1 MKTSP
6 ITFCGSSV
14 EHIIDH
20 PTKTLIVDA
29 IRQLTDLA
37 PDSRT
42 TRIMRSPHDASF
54 LRNPHLMALAT
65 RGQRFWMYL
74 TQVNHQNVCLLVER
88 SIKPGYPFPKMLAV
102 QYQFNDTLYQNTLL
116 EVEVLNDAGGCD
128 APLIL
133 WTDLLVLKNR
143 DVRNWDPI
151 RRFNVMHTILEK
163 QYHENMVLQPCA
175 LQIKRL
181 FASTDWNAMLAFVK
195 ALPYVPR
202 GLMFYPLNTRYP
214 ARLWLDDHQE
224 LVHAEAVTEDAMQAG
239 GMQMNPEASSYPMH
253 RSGKGRYGKGG
264 GGKGGGKGKGKG
276 RHGKGNGKG
285 KGRYASGGGGMMGMG
300 YGHYGASSQPPP
312 APPTDHPLFNGPP
325 ASAAPPMN
333 PYEGMGS
340 LAPAH
345 GGGGGGMYFPPPA
358 ESVEAADAAATHPTT
373 PQQPPLPPHTEP
385 APPGTTAHSTASTGA
400 DTASPAAGVPAAP
413 APAAARVVVL

>member
-14 EHIIDH
+14 EHLIDH

-37 PDSRT
+37 PDTRT

-181 FASTDWNAMLAFVK
+181 FASTDWNAMLAFAK

-214 ARLWLDDHQE
+214 VRLWLDDHQE
-224 LVHAEAVTEDAMQAG
+224 LVHAEAVAEDAMQAG
-239 GMQMNPEASSYPMH
+239 AMQMNPEASAYPMH
-253 RSGKGRYGKGG
+253 RGGKGRYGKGG
-264 GGKGGGKGKGKG
+264 GKNSGKGKGRSGKGKGKG
-276 RHGKGNGKG
+276 KG
-285 KGRYASGGGGMMGMG
+285 KDHYSGGSNGTMGMS
-300 YGHYGASSQPPP
+300 YGHYDAFPQPPI
-312 APPTDHPLFNGPP
+312 APPTDHPLFNG
-325 ASAAPPMN
+325 SATMAGPTMN

-340 LAPAH
+340 LAPAN
-345 GGGGGGMYFPPPA
+345 GGGGGMYFPPPA
-358 ESVEAADAAATHPTT
+358 DTADADAAAT
-373 PQQPPLPPHTEP
+373 QPPLPPHTEP
-385 APPGTTAHSTASTGA
+385 EPPGTTVHSTASMDV
-400 DTASPAAGVPAAP
+400 DTASPTAGAPEAP
-413 APAAARVVVL
+413 APEAARVVVL

>member
-14 EHIIDH
+14 EHLIDH

-181 FASTDWNAMLAFVK
+181 FASTDWNAMLAFAK

-214 ARLWLDDHQE
+214 VRLWLDDHQE
-224 LVHAEAVTEDAMQAG
+224 LVHAEAVTDEAMQAG
-239 GMQMNPEASSYPMH
+239 GMQMNPEASAYPVH
-253 RSGKGRYGKGG
+253 RGGKGRYGKGDGKSG
-264 GGKGGGKGKGKG
+264 GRGKG
-276 RHGKGNGKG
+276 RGGKGKGNGKG
-285 KGRYASGGGGMMGMG
+285 TDRYSGGSNGTMGMS
-300 YGHYGASSQPPP
+300 YGHYDALSQPPL
-312 APPTDHPLFNGPP
+312 APPTDHPLFNGSPTT
-325 ASAAPPMN
+325 SAPTMN

-340 LAPAH
+340 LAPVH
-345 GGGGGGMYFPPPA
+345 GGGGMYFPPPA
-358 ESVEAADAAATHPTT
+358 ETADADAAAT
-373 PQQPPLPPHTEP
+373 QPPLPPHTEP
-385 APPGTTAHSTASTGA
+385 APPGTTVHSTASTDA
-400 DTASPAAGVPAAP
+400 DTSSPTAGAPAAP

>member
-14 EHIIDH
+14 EHLIDH

-37 PDSRT
+37 PDTRT

-54 LRNPHLMALAT
+54 LRNPHLMAIAT

-163 QYHENMVLQPCA
+163 QYHENMVMQPCA

-181 FASTDWNAMLAFVK
+181 FASTEWNAMLAFVK
-195 ALPYVPR
+195 TLPYVPR
-202 GLMFYPLNTRYP
+202 GLIFYPLNTRYP
-214 ARLWLDDHQE
+214 VRLWLDDNQE
-224 LVHAEAVTEDAMQAG
+224 LVHAESVTLDTVRAG
-239 GMQMNPEASSYPMH
+239 GMQMNPASSYSMQ
-253 RSGKGRYGKGG
+253 RTSKGQYGKGG
-264 GGKGGGKGKGKG
+264 GVKNCGKGRKGKGKGKG
-276 RHGKGNGKG
+276 R
-285 KGRYASGGGGMMGMG
+285 YVGGGMMG
-300 YGHYGASSQPPP
+300 YGHYGTVSQPSPT
-312 APPTDHPLFNGPP
+312 PPTDHPLFNGS
-325 ASAAPPMN
+325 SANVAPEMN

-340 LAPAH
+340 LAPTH
-345 GGGGGGMYFPPPA
+345 GGGGMYFPPPVETA
-358 ESVEAADAAATHPTT
+358 VVAEAATT
-373 PQQPPLPPHTEP
+373 QPSLPPHTEP
-385 APPGTTAHSTASTGA
+385 APPGTTVHNTASTGA
-400 DTASPAAGVPAAP
+400 DTASPTAGAPAAP
-413 APAAARVVVL
+413 APAAERVVVL

>member
-163 QYHENMVLQPCA
+163 QYHENMVMQPCA

-214 ARLWLDDHQE
+214 VRLWLDDHQE

-239 GMQMNPEASSYPMH
+239 GMQMNPEASAYPMH

-264 GGKGGGKGKGKG
+264 GGKGGGKGKG
-276 RHGKGNGKG
+276 RHGKGKG
-285 KGRYASGGGGMMGMG
+285 KGRYGSGGGGGGGGGMMGMG
-300 YGHYGASSQPPP
+300 YGHYGTSSQPPP

-325 ASAAPPMN
+325 ASAAPPMMN

-340 LAPAH
+340 LAPMH
-345 GGGGGGMYFPPPA
+345 GGGGVGMYFPPPA
-358 ESVEAADAAATHPTT
+358 ESVVAADAVVTQT
-373 PQQPPLPPHTEP
+373 PLPPHTEP

-400 DTASPAAGVPAAP
+400 DTASPAADAPAAP
-413 APAAARVVVL
+413 APAVGRAVVL

>member
-6 ITFCGSSV
+6 ITFCSSSV

-20 PTKTLIVDA
+20 PTKTLIVDT

-42 TRIMRSPHDASF
+42 TRIMRTPHDASF

-181 FASTDWNAMLAFVK
+181 FASTDWNAMLTFAK
-195 ALPYVPR
+195 ALPYIPR

-214 ARLWLDDHQE
+214 VRLWLDDNQQ
-224 LVHAEAVTEDAMQAG
+224 LVHAEAVTEDVMKAG
-239 GMQMNPEASSYPMH
+239 GMQMNPETSSYPMH
-253 RSGKGRYGKGG
+253 RSGQGKGRSGKGG
-264 GGKGGGKGKGKG
+264 KGGKG
-276 RHGKGNGKG
+276 RHGKG
-285 KGRYASGGGGMMGMG
+285 KGRFGGSGMSH
-300 YGHYGASSQPPP
+300 GHYGTSPQQLP
-312 APPTDHPLFNGPP
+312 PPTDHPMFNGSPHTP
-325 ASAAPPMN
+325 SMN

-340 LAPAH
+340 LAPMP

-358 ESVEAADAAATHPTT
+358 GTEAPSTVPFTSPTGVASSTGEVEA
-373 PQQPPLPPHTEP
+373 PPPRHTEP
-385 APPGTTAHSTASTGA
+385 VPPGTTDHNTASTAA
-400 DTASPAAGVPAAP
+400 DSASPMAGAPAAP
-413 APAAARVVVL
+413 APAAAKVVVL